1 MTEATREIRG
11 VLIPVTGGRLLLPNA
26 TVAEVITYSQPSAV
40 AQSPDWLLGTIA
52 WRGWNLPLFSFSML
66 VGQAREETY
75 TNARIAV
82 LRALGGNRQLPFL
95 GLLAQ
100 GFPRLTTITPEV
112 LIPSDDGIDEPA
124 IRCQVVVRDDLAVV
138 PDLQLIE
145 GRVREA
151 MAA

>member
-1 MTEATREIRG
+1 MTETREIRG

-26 TVAEVITYSQPSAV
+26 TVAEVITYSQPTEV
-40 AQSPDWLLGTIA
+40 AQAPDWLMGTIP

-66 VGQAREETY
+66 VGQAREESY

-82 LRALGGNRQLPFL
+82 LRALGGDEKMPFL

-112 LIPSDDGIDEPA
+112 LIPSDDGVDEPA
-124 IRCQVVVRDDLAVV
+124 VRCQVVIRDDLAVV

-145 GRVREA
+145 GRIRDS